1 MPFFNLAGKY
11 SDAFGGILQGA
22 RDFVLDRVAPRPEA
36 LFIKAMTGGAPTQTT
51 MNPTE
56 LGKIKD
62 AFYAQKKF
70 ALKSDQEVLQ
80 KMTAAYQSALDAQ
93 KKNPNSPF
101 GPLMHIGPPTLEMAQ
116 QVNANA
122 KKAQE
127 NPVVNLY
134 GHGRDMR
141 MAYGNLSVFPQPDGG
156 VRIYDRWKVDKNF
169 GGQQDTNTRVGDLQ
183 EGGPLP
189 SLLYNA
195 ANKLGLYKPF
205 DIDVTIPGDQWN
217 QINRIGPE
225 KPEEGEIITKMTPE
239 KMSEKM
245 SELMKKGQVTNQGAL
260 LNALN
265 SHIERTQPGPPVN
278 ASPMFFTNIPK

>member
-11 SDAFGGILQGA
+11 GNAFRNVFQGA

-62 AFYAQKKF
+62 AFYAQKR
-70 ALKSDQEVLQ
+70 APLKSDQEILQ
-80 KMTAAYQSALDAQ
+80 DMTAAYQAFLAAQ
-93 KKNPNSPF
+93 KENTNGSFGSFADSP
-101 GPLMHIGPPTLEMAQ
+101 PPPTLEMAQ
-116 QVNANA
+116 KINASV
-122 KKAQE
+122 KKDQE
-127 NPVVNLY
+127 NPVVSLY
-134 GHGRDMR
+134 GHGRDMK
-141 MAYGNLSVFPQPDGG
+141 MSYGMLSVFPQPDGG
-156 VRIYDRWKVDKNF
+156 VRIYDRWKVDKNLY
-169 GGQQDTNTRVGDLQ
+169 GQPDTNTRVGDLQ

-205 DIDVTIPGDQWN
+205 DIDVTIPGDEWN
-217 QINRIGPE
+217 RINRIGPKRTRYENE
-225 KPEEGEIITKMTPE
+225 K
-239 KMSEKM
+239 
-245 SELMKKGQVTNQGAL
+245 VTNQGAL

-265 SHIERTQPGPPVN
+265 KHIERNQPGPPVN
-278 ASPMFFTNIPK
+278 INPSPAMVPMVFTSTPKEKD